1 MIQVSKV
8 LGYLKTVR
16 YLDNAF
22 LTICVQR
29 KLCDLCS
36 LDGYS
41 LLETKTSDR
50 YVLHIESVLV
60 DCSQKLSSC
69 CLMP

>member
-22 LTICVQR
+22 LKICVHR

-36 LDGYS
+36 LDG
-41 LLETKTSDR
+41 
-50 YVLHIESVLV
+50 
-60 DCSQKLSSC
+60 
-69 CLMP
+69 